1 MENDTPFKP
10 ADLKV
15 IRQKQIS
22 QLMTLADSLIKD
34 AEQAPS
40 LNALNLLEKR
50 AKVVLV
56 VAKAAEQI
64 HKMVGDDG
72 DNDMETD
79 ETDGSGDDQDARESW
94 GLKLERKLFGMA
106 EQRRNFLLAEAAEQR
121 DLAAQDDGV
130 GVLRDRGPDAA
141 AG

>member
-10 ADLKV
+10 ADLKA
-15 IRQKQIS
+15 IRAKQIS

-34 AEQAPS
+34 AEQAHS
-40 LNALNLLEKR
+40 LDALNLLEKR

-79 ETDGSGDDQDARESW
+79 ETDGSGDDPDARESW